1 MPRGRC
7 HWALLVRTREA
18 LREALPAAYDVAR
31 RQRAD
36 YFAGGIA
43 PDALRLFAGADKL
56 SSHFYDDQ
64 RPETWAQIVQTI
76 RAVHPSVAD
85 PGRLSEPTQAWML
98 GYLTHLLTDVA
109 YWRHVVTKL
118 PSFPEHMAVHHGAWI
133 LADRAGAE
141 IPRAERTLDRERI
154 HFQDAPPWI
163 EEQAVRSLLD
173 RLIDRLLPPDD
184 SWEAELA
191 YHRNRPDTRG
201 TSDEELLAKQL
212 PLWEE
217 SLVLASAAL
226 PEQTWAAFQQDAVR
240 GAVEAIREYLS
251 RVEALATS
259 AASFPE
265 KQANAPT
272 R

>member
-18 LREALPAAYDVAR
+18 LRGTLPVAYEVAR
-31 RQRAD
+31 QQRAD
-36 YFAGGIA
+36 YFAGGVA

-76 RAVHPSVAD
+76 LAAYPSVAD
-85 PGRLSEPTQAWML
+85 AGRLSEPAQAWML

-118 PSFPEHMAVHHGAWI
+118 PPFPEHMAVHYGAWI

-141 IPRAERTLDRERI
+141 VPRVERTLDRERI

-163 EEQAVRSLLD
+163 EEAAVRNLLD
-173 RLIDRLLPPDD
+173 RLTDRLLPPDD
-184 SWEAELA
+184 AWEAELA

-201 TSDEELLAKQL
+201 KSDEELLAKQL

-217 SLVLASAAL
+217 SLMLAGAAL
-226 PEQTWAAFQQDAVR
+226 PERTWAAFQEDAVR
-240 GAVEAIREYLS
+240 GAVEAIREYLGVIGS
-251 RVEALATS
+251 RAMLG
-259 AASFPE
+259 ASIPE
-265 KQANAPT
+265 KQGNTAA